1 MPPEIAALL
10 DVLKQL
16 GLVGIIFAAAILV
29 IGLPFYTGR
38 VRVGSLVDKNDER
51 RDKREAELKEERDAA
66 LSLASGFTPELKR
79 LNDLLGTAV
88 NLLLDPRRSE
98 AEVERIVREVKRSL
112 SGDG

>member
-1 MPPEIAALL
+1 MPPEVAAALDAL
-10 DVLKQL
+10 TKL
-16 GLVGIIFAAAILV
+16 GIVGAALALAIIV

-51 RDKREAELKEERDAA
+51 RDKREAEMKEERDAA
-66 LSLASGFTPELKR
+66 LALLSGVTPEIKR

-98 AEVERIVREVKRSL
+98 AEIERIVKEVRRTF
-112 SGDG
+112 SGPE